1 MARVSKAP
9 SETLTESL
17 SRLAARG
24 YAHALF
30 ADAGRLRD
38 PVTRGLHDPALLVI
52 AETVRFEGASDPD
65 EQAILFALDS
75 PAGVAIG
82 TYTAVY
88 GPAMPP
94 EDVPVVR
101 RLGAGIPGGSAARKR
116 ARQSV

>member
-1 MARVSKAP
+1 MARVSEAP

-38 PVTRGLHDPALLVI
+38 PATRGLHDPALLVI

-75 PAGVAIG
+75 PAGAAIG